1 MALERQVGGG
11 EGSHCLGAGPQR
23 QVLGEAHYLGN
34 QRQGECLGKSRLAW
48 GLAILN
54 CLQRISWQR
63 QGPWK
68 AEGKAREVC
77 IRTEEDEDMK
87 CPLNL
92 VTTHW

>member
-63 QGPWK
+63 QKGPGRQK
-68 AEGKAREVC
+68 EKQERSVLELRKT
-77 IRTEEDEDMK
+77 RT
-87 CPLNL
+87 
-92 VTTHW
+92 

>member
-1 MALERQVGGG
+1 MLREITTG
-11 EGSHCLGAGPQR
+11 LGT
-23 QVLGEAHYLGN
+23 GN
-34 QRQGECLGKSRLAW
+34 TELSSENKLAETE
-48 GLAILN
+48 
-54 CLQRISWQR
+54 
-63 QGPWK
+63 GPWK

>member
-23 QVLGEAHYLGN
+23 QVLGEAHYLEN

-63 QGPWK
+63 QKGPGRQK
-68 AEGKAREVC
+68 EKQERSVLELRKM
-77 IRTEEDEDMK
+77 RT
-87 CPLNL
+87 
-92 VTTHW
+92 